1 MNPFLWAIHGRIW
14 SPVFTESVN
23 FMNIRHLTIGSGR
36 PKICVP
42 LVSSN
47 LEDLEKECASLSSCP
62 LDMLEWRVDYLLNQ
76 ENFHATKDLE
86 TAYAVIRR
94 HFKDVPLLTTVRT
107 KSQGGAHKTP
117 GGEYVSLLS
126 LIIRSHWADV
136 LDVEYGHEVLDT
148 KVLIKQAHEQGI
160 PVLMSYHKFQRAMSE
175 TELIDTYENMAS
187 FKADI
192 LKIAVMSRV
201 PRDTASLLSAAARVR
216 EDLPETPVIA
226 IGMGQ
231 AGQLTR
237 IVGSDLGAPITFAAG
252 QKASAPGQLTAAQ
265 VKAVL
270 DVLYS

>member
-1 MNPFLWAIHGRIW
+1 
-14 SPVFTESVN
+14 
-23 FMNIRHLTIGSGR
+23 
-36 PKICVP
+36 
-42 LVSSN
+42 
-47 LEDLEKECASLSSCP
+47 
-62 LDMLEWRVDYLLNQ
+62 MLEWRVDYLLNQ
-76 ENFHATKDLE
+76 EDFHATKDLE
-86 TAYAVIRR
+86 AAYALIRA

-192 LKIAVMSRV
+192 LKIAVMPRA
-201 PRDTASLLSAAARVR
+201 PRDTAGHRDRYGAGGAAHPHRR
-216 EDLPETPVIA
+216 
-226 IGMGQ
+226 Q
-231 AGQLTR
+231 
-237 IVGSDLGAPITFAAG
+237 
-252 QKASAPGQLTAAQ
+252 
-265 VKAVL
+265 
-270 DVLYS
+270 

>member
-1 MNPFLWAIHGRIW
+1 
-14 SPVFTESVN
+14 
-23 FMNIRHLTIGSGR
+23 
-36 PKICVP
+36 
-42 LVSSN
+42 
-47 LEDLEKECASLSSCP
+47 
-62 LDMLEWRVDYLLNQ
+62 MLEWRVDYLLNQ
-76 ENFHATKDLE
+76 EDFHATKDLE

-148 KVLIKQAHEQGI
+148 KVLIKQAHKQGI

-192 LKIAVMSRV
+192 LKIAVMPRV

-237 IVGSDLGAPITFAAG
+237 IAGSDLGAPITFAAG
-252 QKASAPGQLTAAQ
+252 KEASAPGQLTAAQ

-270 DVLYS
+270 DVLYQ

>member
-1 MNPFLWAIHGRIW
+1 MGASGALF
-14 SPVFTESVN
+14 FTESVN
-23 FMNIRHLTIGSGR
+23 SMNIRNLTIGSGR

-42 LVSSN
+42 LVSST

-76 ENFHATKDLE
+76 EVVHATKDLE
-86 TAYAVIRR
+86 TAYAVIRT

-192 LKIAVMSRV
+192 LKIAVMPRV

-237 IVGSDLGAPITFAAG
+237 IAGSDLGAPITFAAG

-270 DVLYS
+270 DVLYQ

>member
-1 MNPFLWAIHGRIW
+1 MDVSGALF
-14 SPVFTESVN
+14 FTESVN
-23 FMNIRHLTIGSGR
+23 SMNIRHLTIGSGR

-42 LVSSN
+42 LVSST

-76 ENFHATKDLE
+76 EDFHATKDLE

-175 TELIDTYENMAS
+175 
-187 FKADI
+187 
-192 LKIAVMSRV
+192 KIWRPSR
-201 PRDTASLLSAAARVR
+201 
-216 EDLPETPVIA
+216 
-226 IGMGQ
+226 
-231 AGQLTR
+231 R
-237 IVGSDLGAPITFAAG
+237 IF
-252 QKASAPGQLTAAQ
+252 
-265 VKAVL
+265 
-270 DVLYS
+270 

>member
-1 MNPFLWAIHGRIW
+1 M
-14 SPVFTESVN
+14 TESVN
-23 FMNIRHLTIGSGR
+23 SMNIRRLTIGSGL

-42 LVSSN
+42 LVSSH

-62 LDMLEWRVDYLLNQ
+62 LDMLEWRVDHFLNQ
-76 ENFHATKDLE
+76 EGFHATKDLE
-86 TAYAVIRR
+86 AAYAVIRT

-192 LKIAVMSRV
+192 LKIAVMPRA
-201 PRDTASLLSAAARVR
+201 PRDTAALLSAAARIR
-216 EDLPETPVIA
+216 EDFPETPVIA

-237 IVGSDLGAPITFAAG
+237 IAGSDLGAPITFAAG
-252 QKASAPGQLTAAQ
+252 KEASAPGQLTAAQ

-270 DVLYS
+270 DVLYQ

>member
-1 MNPFLWAIHGRIW
+1 
-14 SPVFTESVN
+14 
-23 FMNIRHLTIGSGR
+23 
-36 PKICVP
+36 
-42 LVSSN
+42 
-47 LEDLEKECASLSSCP
+47 
-62 LDMLEWRVDYLLNQ
+62 MLEWRVDYLLNQ
-76 ENFHATKDLE
+76 EDFHATKDLE

-192 LKIAVMSRV
+192 LKIAVMPRV
-201 PRDTASLLSAAARVR
+201 PRDTASLLGGSPHAGGSSGDAGHRDRYGAGGAAHPHRGQRSGRSHHVR
-216 EDLPETPVIA
+216 
-226 IGMGQ
+226 G
-231 AGQLTR
+231 R
-237 IVGSDLGAPITFAAG
+237 S
-252 QKASAPGQLTAAQ
+252 KS
-265 VKAVL
+265 
-270 DVLYS
+270 

>member
-1 MNPFLWAIHGRIW
+1 M
-14 SPVFTESVN
+14 TESVN

-42 LVSSN
+42 LVSST

-76 ENFHATKDLE
+76 EDFHATTDLE
-86 TAYAVIRR
+86 TAYAVIRT

-192 LKIAVMSRV
+192 LKIAVMPRV
-201 PRDTASLLSAAARVR
+201 PRDTASLLSAAARIR
-216 EDLPETPVIA
+216 EDLPGDAGHRDRYGASGSAHPHR
-226 IGMGQ
+226 GQ
-231 AGQLTR
+231 RSGRSHHIRGRSKSQRTRPADRSAGESR
-237 IVGSDLGAPITFAAG
+237 AG
-252 QKASAPGQLTAAQ
+252 CTVFVVTS
-265 VKAVL
+265 
-270 DVLYS
+270 S